1 MTSPARLR
9 EIADAMQ
16 HAIDHAFSPSRL
28 ANTPKRARQAGE
40 ARIEGRRLQRTQ
52 TALRHLADLHA
63 TGACPPILAKI
74 TSKARAYDLLGAD
87 IERNGGYYDH
97 GNDLNR
103 PRSDAS
109 DEAIDL
115 WHIATK
121 YAPADMAAE
130 QLRAKLEAL
139 KFAKIPGYF
148 PTPAALCARMVELAE
163 LPADRAFLAL
173 EPSAGH
179 GAIADA
185 IKAAASKAV
194 VVVCERNHT
203 LRGILADKEHT
214 LSEASD
220 FTEMEPQ
227 AMFDRILMN
236 PPFEQGQDAKHTMHA
251 WSFLK
256 PKGILVSILAGN
268 ALQRRDG
275 AFAKWFDEVNAERY
289 PIPAGAFKE
298 SGTDVASVMVLAVKQ
313 S

>member
-1 MTSPARLR
+1 MTNPARLR
-9 EIADAMQ
+9 DMADAMQ
-16 HAIDHAFSPSRL
+16 SAIDHAFNPARL

-52 TALRHLADLHA
+52 SALRRLADLHA
-63 TGACPPILAKI
+63 SGLCPPILASI
-74 TSKARAYDLLGAD
+74 ASKAKAYDMLGAE
-87 IERNGGYYDH
+87 ITRTGGYYDA

-109 DEAIDL
+109 TEAIDL
-115 WHIATK
+115 WHIATSGGSI
-121 YAPADMAAE
+121 DMAAE
-130 QLRAKLEAL
+130 RLRAKLEAL

-163 LPADRAFLAL
+163 LPAGDFEML

-179 GAIADA
+179 GAIVDA
-185 IKAAASKAV
+185 VKAAAGHRVSID
-194 VVVCERNHT
+194 VCERNHT
-203 LRGILADKEHT
+203 LRGILLDKGYEP
-214 LSEASD
+214 LDVDDFASLRSL
-220 FTEMEPQ
+220 PVY
-227 AMFDRILMN
+227 DRILMN
-236 PPFEQGQDAKHTMHA
+236 PPFEHGQDAKHTMHA
-251 WSFLK
+251 WRFLK

-268 ALQRRDG
+268 ALQRRDTT
-275 AFAKWFDEVNAERY
+275 FAEWFDAVNAERY